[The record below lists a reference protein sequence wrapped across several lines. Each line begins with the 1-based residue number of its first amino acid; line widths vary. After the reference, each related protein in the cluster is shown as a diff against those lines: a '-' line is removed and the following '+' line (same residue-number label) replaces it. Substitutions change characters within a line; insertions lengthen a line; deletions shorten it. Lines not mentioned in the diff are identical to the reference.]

1 MKRKPNLSPEERD
14 WRRIL
19 TAMISISI
27 AALAALIFL
36 LCYEEPITFPSA
48 EAEELWDALIFLA
61 ISLPCLV
68 LLFWGLW
75 SVLWVLDRPAVKTG
89 AHLLAG
95 FLSRKIALKNA
106 RVVYPCLQYFLFFV
120 LSQNREFLQI
130 PLGRDASSLTPQG
143 YAPAYRSRCVFY
155 RFQLVMP
162 DKPEMDEKTMRLAL
176 QNYIT
181 GELMNYG
188 ISGLSSC
195 YLDPKIGRIPS
206 VFIDRVFFDE
216 AAHYLTL
223 DVLYVCTAEAAEY
236 VKKAI
241 HMDSAPKQPD
251 RTVYDDEA
259 R

>member
-1 MKRKPNLSPEERD
+1 MKRKSNLSPEERD

-162 DKPEMDEKTMRLAL
+162 DKPEMDEKTMRLVL

>member
-120 LSQNREFLQI
+120 LSRNREFLQI
-130 PLGRDASSLTPQG
+130 PLGQDASSLTPQG

-162 DKPEMDEKTMRLAL
+162 DKPEMDEKTMRLVL

>member
-1 MKRKPNLSPEERD
+1 MKSPSHFHLRKLKSYG
-14 WRRIL
+14 
-19 TAMISISI
+19 M
-27 AALAALIFL
+27 L
-36 LCYEEPITFPSA
+36 LY
-48 EAEELWDALIFLA
+48 
-61 ISLPCLV
+61 SLPYLYHVWFCYFGDYGPCYGCWTARLSKPV
-68 LLFWGLW
+68 L
-75 SVLWVLDRPAVKTG
+75 
-89 AHLLAG
+89 
-95 FLSRKIALKNA
+95 ALKNA

-162 DKPEMDEKTMRLAL
+162 DKPEMDEKTMRLVL

-241 HMDSAPKQPD
+241 HMDSASKQPD

>member
-1 MKRKPNLSPEERD
+1 MKKKQTLPPEERD
-14 WRRIL
+14 WRRTLI
-19 TAMISISI
+19 AMISVSI
-27 AALAALIFL
+27 AALAALFFFVL
-36 LCYEEPITFPSA
+36 HEEPVPVPSTEAA
-48 EAEELWDALIFLA
+48 EFWRCLIFLGVA
-61 ISLPCLV
+61 LPGSV
-68 LLFWGLW
+68 LLFGGLW

-106 RVVYPCLQYFLFFV
+106 RVVYPCLQYFLFFFLFRNKEV
-120 LSQNREFLQI
+120 LQI

-162 DKPEMDEKTMRLAL
+162 DKPEMDEKTMRLVL

>member
-162 DKPEMDEKTMRLAL
+162 DKPEMDEKTMRLVL